1 MVNVV
6 LFCSL
11 QCYIHDNIQKNNK
24 ISPPISQTIHFFK
37 IKIYLFILWL
47 CGVLVAVWV
56 FPYLQRVGAA
66 L

>member
-11 QCYIHDNIQKNNK
+11 QCRIHGSIQKNNK
-24 ISPPISQTIHFFK
+24 ISPPISQPILFFL
-37 IKIYLFILWL
+37 IKIYLFVFWL
-47 CGVLVAVWV
+47 HGVLVAVWT
-56 FPYLQRVGAA
+56 FLYSQRVGAA